1 MCSGTVCLALLPSLL
16 NWKLILEHVS
26 VKWATSSN
34 DSISCAQCPLYLL
47 NFPPLFSAAALN
59 K

>member
-1 MCSGTVCLALLPSLL
+1 MCSGTVCLALFPSLL

-26 VKWATSSN
+26 FKWAKSSN
-34 DSISCAQCPLYLL
+34 DSINWAQCPLYLL
-47 NFPPLFSAAALN
+47 NFPPLFSVAALN